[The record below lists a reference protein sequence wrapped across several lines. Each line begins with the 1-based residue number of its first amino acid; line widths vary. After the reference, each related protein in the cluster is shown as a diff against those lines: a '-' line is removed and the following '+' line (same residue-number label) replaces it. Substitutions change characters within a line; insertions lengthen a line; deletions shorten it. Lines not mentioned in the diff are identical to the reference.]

1 MLCALLGEDEGKLF
15 VQYICLASWI
25 TVYQA
30 IFCYKW
36 SNTIVVTPLTFD
48 KAPEAFRVF
57 VKVRGYNVSD
67 IVVVCISA

>member
-36 SNTIVVTPLTFD
+36 STVLCIVLCCVGS
-48 KAPEAFRVF
+48 ANFRVKSF
-57 VKVRGYNVSD
+57 TLEICNKV
-67 IVVVCISA
+67 